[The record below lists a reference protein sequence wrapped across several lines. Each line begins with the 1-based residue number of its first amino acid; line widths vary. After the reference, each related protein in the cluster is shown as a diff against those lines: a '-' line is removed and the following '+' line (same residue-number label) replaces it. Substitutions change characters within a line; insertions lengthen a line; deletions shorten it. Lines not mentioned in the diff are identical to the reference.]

1 MDQELV
7 PLSEAKTRLH
17 EVVRGLDAHD
27 VVLIR
32 HGRPVGALLG
42 YGRYRALLQRE
53 VAAPAGKDNL
63 LGLGGDGREW
73 LARTCEAHGV
83 RRLVLFGSRAR
94 GDADPASDVDLLVT
108 FEPASPKERAAA
120 LFGLQD
126 DLERLVGRTVD
137 LLEEDAVTNP
147 YLRDSIERA
156 HVVLYEA
163 A

>member
-1 MDQELV
+1 MDQDLV

-17 EVVRGLDAHD
+17 EMVRGLDGHD

-32 HGRPVGALLG
+32 HGRPVGALVG
-42 YGRYRALLQRE
+42 YQRYRDLLKRE
-53 VAAPAGKDNL
+53 RTGPAAEGGL
-63 LGLGGDGREW
+63 LGLGEGGRERI
-73 LARTCEAHGV
+73 AEACETYGV

-108 FEPASPKERAAA
+108 FQPTSPKERAAA
-120 LFGLQD
+120 LFGLQE
-126 DLERLVGRTVD
+126 DLERLVGRSVD
-137 LLEEDAVTNP
+137 LLEEDAVANP
-147 YLRDSIERA
+147 YLRDSIARA